1 MNWFKFNNKSSLDF
15 KTLIVN
21 ELPSIIKPTEKVNK
35 YDIESRNG
43 ELILPTGFYSNMP
56 KSVECTIR
64 NLSEIDE
71 IISWLRGSG
80 NVIFSNQEDRYY
92 QAVIINQIDFDRV
105 IKQYRKFIIQF
116 ECQPFG
122 YLLEGKENIILTE
135 NNNTIYN
142 LGNFESEPVISITGK
157 GDVDLT
163 IGQSIYKINNIEDNI
178 IIDTPLMEVYKG
190 TEVQNRKMKSKFPT
204 LPRGNFTF
212 KWSGNVTSI
221 EIKPNWRCL

>member
-21 ELPSIIKPTEKVNK
+21 ELPSIIKPKEKVNK

-56 KSVECTIR
+56 KSVKCTIR

-71 IISWLRGSG
+71 IISWLKGSG

-122 YLLEGKENIILTE
+122 YLLEGQNKIVFTEKGSIKNI
-135 NNNTIYN
+135 
-142 LGNFESEPVISITGK
+142 GSFESEPLINIYGK
-157 GDVDLT
+157 GDLDIS
-163 IGQSIYKINNIEDNI
+163 IGQTTFTLKGISDYVTV
-178 IIDTPLMEVYKG
+178 DTPLLEVYKS
-190 TEVQNRKMKSKFPT
+190 TELLNRVFYGEFPT
-204 LPRGNFTF
+204 IPIGESGVNF
-212 KWSGNVTSI
+212 SNNVTKV
-221 EIKPNWRCL
+221 EIVPNWRCL